1 MEGNFVL
8 NILRI
13 IIFIL
18 IVFMFLVFIE
28 VIEINIFN
36 LSYNTKKNIEIRSK
50 KEPFIDMN
58 YIINPDEDIKEN
70 DDNSISTNS
79 MNNNTN

>member
-1 MEGNFVL
+1 ML

-28 VIEINIFN
+28 VIEINIYN

-50 KEPFIDMN
+50 REPFIDMN
-58 YIINPDEDIKEN
+58 YIININEEIKEN
-70 DDNSISTNS
+70 DDNSLSTDS
-79 MNNNTN
+79 MNNITN